1 MIQMKA
7 KVIKGARILQEA
19 VTTQHG
25 TDHEYTTT
33 GLNHRKLLMW
43 AFLGSDCMFF
53 GSLIATY
60 MVYYGKSKVGPFP
73 EDLFSIPVTSVSTF
87 VLLMSSMSM
96 VLAYAAIRRGSLKGF
111 RVWILSTALMGMTF
125 LAFRVFEFY
134 EFANHEVHFDC
145 SQVGTGNLSAFEE
158 SFQNECIVGVTTVDG
173 IHDSDGNNLTG
184 LTPKTNLF
192 GTTFFTLTGF
202 HGAHVTLGVIWLLS
216 LFFYS
221 FRGGVTRERD
231 LDVDLAALY
240 WHFVDIVWIVIFTV
254 VYLFGV
260 FPGFPES

>member
-1 MIQMKA
+1 MAQA
-7 KVIKGARILQEA
+7 PA
-19 VTTQHG
+19 VP
-25 TDHEYTTT
+25 HEDAAHATTT
-33 GLNHRKLLMW
+33 GLSHRKMLMW

-60 MVYYGKSKVGPFP
+60 LVYKGKSISGPLP
-73 EDLFSIPVTSVSTF
+73 EDVFSIPVTSVSTF

-96 VLAYAAIRRGSLKGF
+96 VMAYSALTRGNIKGF
-111 RVWILSTALMGMTF
+111 RIWIMSTAILGMTF
-125 LAFRVFEFY
+125 LAFQTFEFRDFVQ
-134 EFANHEVHFDC
+134 E
-145 SQVGTGNLSAFEE
+145 
-158 SFQNECIVGVTTVDG
+158 
-173 IHDSDGNNLTG
+173 G
-184 LTPKTNLF
+184 LTPRTNLF

-202 HGAHVTLGVIWLLS
+202 HGAHVTLGVVWLLS

-221 FRGGVTRERD
+221 FKRGGVTAERN

-260 FPGFPES
+260 FEGFN